1 MLEYL
6 SMTHT
11 AVALDFLLRLNP
23 LSVISMAIAFIAL
36 SIGYYAYGKSKRSK
50 SSVLALLSC
59 ITIGIWV
66 FASAFIFSADPE
78 TDVWFWY
85 YVQSFGFMP
94 MWPILIHF
102 LSVLC
107 GLDRYPGKAISA
119 GKLSANVNGF
129 SIALFAQYLIAI
141 CLHLWI
147 LTGAGEPQNYE
158 ATPWG
163 LRDTPAVANLCVK
176 IFMAM
181 TFIWYVEGAL
191 LLLVFWQKAHR
202 KNAGANVRKQ
212 SEVIT
217 LTGIVFGGITLFLNI
232 ILPVFKPPIPAFG
245 SLFIGIW
252 IFCIAY
258 AVSRYNLGAVDEQ
271 LIGERA
277 FALSSDPM
285 VVTDAE
291 LGIIFANRAFSESFG
306 EIDPEC
312 VRKIPELFELDDC
325 PVPAEWFRKECAFP
339 CLSAVDL
346 SGTKRFFN
354 LESSYVYSNRVL
366 DRILFVLSDIT
377 DITNQKN
384 TLEYLVDQRTAEI
397 NRQLV
402 ITEKYTRPSLVQVI
416 QSGGDPTAF
425 EPEGRDITIMFADI
439 RDFTVMSE
447 RLSSADTVKFLNSYF
462 ACMNECIV
470 NERGEIDKLIG
481 DAIMALFDSPDNAVH
496 AAIDMNYRLQYFN
509 ESQRMVDST
518 IRNGIG
524 INFGNVT
531 RGNIGSKEKLD
542 YTVIGDSVNAAF
554 RFESLTKRYNLPVI
568 ISEEVVQELRHDYKT
583 RFIDRVIVKGKG
595 ISTNLYEVFDFN
607 NADLIDVKMNNKAP
621 LAEAYAAYAQGDFE
635 SALSIYRPLQT
646 EFGTVDPVLGYYARR
661 AQELLALQ
669 RLGKLEYWDGIYQF
683 AEK

>member
-1 MLEYL
+1 M
-6 SMTHT
+6 
-11 AVALDFLLRLNP
+11 
-23 LSVISMAIAFIAL
+23 IIAFIAF

-50 SSVLALLSC
+50 SSILTLFSC

-66 FASAFIFSADPE
+66 FASAFIFSADPQ

-102 LSVLC
+102 LCVLC
-107 GLDRYPGKAISA
+107 GLDRYPGKPIAV
-119 GKLSANVNGF
+119 GKLEFSVNAF
-129 SIALFAQYLIAI
+129 SIALLAQYLIAI
-141 CLHLWI
+141 GLHLWI

-158 ATPWG
+158 VTPWG
-163 LRDTPAVANLCVK
+163 LRDTPAIGNLCVK
-176 IFMAM
+176 VFITM
-181 TFIWYVEGAL
+181 TFVWYVEGAL

-202 KNAGANVRKQ
+202 KNASVNVRKQ

-232 ILPVFKPPIPAFG
+232 ILPIFKPPIPAFG

-258 AVSRYNLGAVDEQ
+258 AVSKYNLGAIDEQ
-271 LIGERA
+271 LIGEKA
-277 FALSSDPM
+277 FALSKEPM

-291 LGIIFANRAFSESFG
+291 LGIIFANRAFINSFG
-306 EIDPEC
+306 EIDLGS
-312 VRKIPELFELDDC
+312 VQKIPEIFMLDDR
-325 PVPAEWFRKECAFP
+325 PIPADWFRKGCVFP
-339 CLSAVDL
+339 CLSATD
-346 SGTKRFFN
+346 GTGAKRFFS

-366 DRILFVLSDIT
+366 DRILFVLNDVT

-397 NRQLV
+397 HRQLA

-447 RLSSADTVKFLNSYF
+447 KLSSSDTVKFLNSYF

-470 NERGEIDKLIG
+470 SERGEIDKLIG

-509 ESQRMVDST
+509 ESQRLVDST

-568 ISEEVVQELRHDYKT
+568 ISEEVVRELKHDYKT
-583 RFIDRVIVKGKG
+583 RFIDTVIVKGKG

-607 NADLIDVKMNNKAP
+607 NADLIDVKVSNKAP
-621 LAEAYAAYAQGDFE
+621 LAEAFAAYTEGDFE
-635 SALSIYRPLQT
+635 RALSIYRPLHT
-646 EFGTVDPVLGYYARR
+646 EFGAVDPVLGYYVNR
-661 AQELLALQ
+661 AQELLALK
-669 RLGKLEYWDGIYQF
+669 RLGKLDYWNGIYQF